1 MDAIATANLQEVM
14 NHVEAIFKVIDK
26 YETCKP
32 GMLGI
37 TKLEEAILWLQV
49 MIQKVPLKSED
60 PKKVDE
66 NKEAIPVTV

>member
-1 MDAIATANLQEVM
+1 MDATATENMQEIM

-26 YETCKP
+26 YEISKP

-49 MIQKVPLKSED
+49 MIQKVPLA
-60 PKKVDE
+60 KKDSE
-66 NKEAIPVTV
+66 NKEAAPVTV